1 MNGANPS
8 ISSGST
14 LQDVGVVG
22 RRGRIQRSLTAL
34 SFWGA
39 IALPGVYLP
48 LLAAG
53 IETTGGLATFLLLFG
68 FHVFALVGGRRYGR
82 PPDR

>member
-8 ISSGST
+8 ILPVPSLPDGG
-14 LQDVGVVG
+14 LRARLG
-22 RRGRIQRSLTAL
+22 RLRRSLSAL

-39 IALPGVYLP
+39 IALPAVYLP

-53 IETTGGLATFLLLFG
+53 IETTGGLTAFLLLFG
-68 FHVFALVGGRRYGR
+68 LHVFALVGGRRYGQPTGR
-82 PPDR
+82 